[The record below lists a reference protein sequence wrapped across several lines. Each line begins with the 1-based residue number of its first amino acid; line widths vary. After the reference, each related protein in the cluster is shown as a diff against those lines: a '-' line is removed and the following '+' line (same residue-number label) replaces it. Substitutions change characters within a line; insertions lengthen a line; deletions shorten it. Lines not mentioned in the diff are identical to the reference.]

1 MNPLDPLRFPL
12 RGLRLIEASAGTGKT
27 YTLAALYLRLVLG
40 HGGACGFDRAL
51 MPPEILVVTY
61 TNAATEELR
70 DRIRRRLAEA
80 AAFFRRQGQGDAWLQ
95 VLRAEFDASEWP
107 GQAFRLEQAAQWMD
121 EAAVYTIHAW
131 CQRMLRQH
139 AFDSGSLFDL
149 TLQTDNQ
156 ELLLECA
163 CDYWRSFFCHLA
175 AADLAHVLEQINC
188 TTPLD
193 LLECVKPLLNL
204 APQTAADPLPLLQQR
219 QRDIEDARRVW
230 LSDFDTAV
238 TRIQQAHQNKTL
250 NNNKYRAASLDEWLR
265 QLHDWVYGAGML
277 PQTDALQKLSATGLA
292 AGCAKNK
299 TAPQHPAYNA
309 LDQLRAR
316 LETYTTIRCTVLYHA
331 SADIRRRW
339 QQARQQQAFVNFDD
353 LLTRLQTALYAPG
366 YEGLAEV
373 VRQQYPVALVDEFQD
388 TDPVQYAIFKRIYR
402 AQADAALIMI
412 GDPKQAIYAFRGAD
426 LHTYLTARQHIE
438 PNRYNLPDIYTLATN
453 YRSTAGVVQAVNQ
466 LFGAAGTYA
475 EGPFLFK
482 DKIPFEA
489 VAAQGRAEQL
499 ILEGRPVSGL
509 TFWQVS
515 QTDPLKLGEETG
527 FRARMA
533 NAAASAIVRWL
544 NAAGQ
549 APAEAGF
556 RSATG
561 PLEALKPADLAIL
574 VRNVTEARVMR
585 QALARRGIRSVYLSD
600 KDSIFASA
608 EAEDVLRL
616 LRACAEPEQDRLLRA
631 ALATAVLARPLAEL
645 DLLNQD
651 EQVLEDTVEQFR
663 RYRHIWQRQGVL
675 SMLRTLLMDFGTP
688 ARLLADPQGERSLT
702 NLLHLS
708 ELLQAAAVE
717 LDGEQAL
724 IRWLSNQRA
733 APSGESDEQVLRLE
747 SDAACVKVITIHKSK
762 GLEYPLV
769 LLPFIAAA
777 ASSRRSRIPGARF
790 HDADGRL
797 QHIFDPTPEEQE
809 AADQER
815 LAEDLRLLYVA
826 LTRARHAVWVSA
838 AVVETRG
845 NRQKSDPPRLSGLD
859 YLLGRGQS
867 MTVDLLAASLTAL
880 AAASPDDIA
889 LAPLPEATTD
899 VYIPATTPLQ
909 LQPVRRIKPHT
920 IPCDWQITSYSGIV
934 AGSRHDQGQE
944 GVKSEEEGEKAKNL
958 HLPPPSSL
966 LTPYE
971 VFETTGADNTLAA
984 PDSAAEDQLQE
995 AGRVAPAIQ
1004 SRAAPGAGIHAFARG
1019 AEAGTFLHGLL
1030 EWAAAA
1036 PFADVLRHPEAL
1048 ITHVTRICTLRDWTD
1063 WVDPLCDWL
1072 VQLLQT
1078 PLQLTGD
1085 AISLA
1090 QLPCE
1095 AYQPE
1100 MEFLLELATLEIAAL
1115 DQVVHAAIVP
1125 GARRPRLQAGYF
1137 NPIRG
1142 MLKGFIDLVFEH
1154 QGRYYVLDYK
1164 SNYLGE
1170 DVAAYH
1176 HAAMQAAVLEHRY
1189 DIQLVL
1195 YSLALHRLLKIRL
1208 PDYDYDRHVG
1218 GAVYLFLRGVQA
1230 DGHGVYVNTPPR
1242 KLIEALDAVTGGG
1255 KGY

>member
-80 AAFFRRQGQGDAWLQ
+80 AAFFRRQGQGDAWLR
-95 VLRAEFDASEWP
+95 VLRAEFEASDWP

-163 CDYWRSFFCHLA
+163 CDYWRSFFCNLA

-193 LLECVKPLLNL
+193 LLECVKPLLNM
-204 APQTAADPLPLLQQR
+204 PPPHGTAQRTADPLPLLQQR
-219 QRDIEDARRVW
+219 QQAIEDARRVW

-238 TRIQQAHQNKTL
+238 TRIQQARQNKTL
-250 NNNKYRAASLDEWLR
+250 NNNKYRAASLDGWLR
-265 QLHDWVYGAGML
+265 QLHDWVHGAGML
-277 PQTDALQKLSATGLA
+277 PQTDVLQKLSATGLA
-292 AGCAKNK
+292 EGCAKNNIS
-299 TAPQHPAYNA
+299 PQHPAYDA
-309 LDQLRAR
+309 MDQLNAR
-316 LETYTTIRCTVLYHA
+316 LEAPKIRRAVLYHA
-331 SADIRRRW
+331 AADIHRRW
-339 QQARQQQAFVNFDD
+339 QQARQQRAFVNFDD
-353 LLTRLQTALYAPG
+353 LLTRLQTALCAPG

-402 AQADAALIMI
+402 EQTDAALIMI

-466 LFGAAGTYA
+466 LFGAASTYA

-499 ILEGRPVSGL
+499 VLEGRPVSGL

-549 APAEAGF
+549 KPAGAGF

-574 VRNVTEARVMR
+574 VRNVTEARAMR
-585 QALARRGIRSVYLSD
+585 EALARRGIRSVYLSD
-600 KDSIFASA
+600 KDSVFASA

-631 ALATAVLARPLAEL
+631 ALAATVLARPLAEL

-675 SMLRTLLMDFGTP
+675 SMLRTLLMDYGAP

-733 APSGESDEQVLRLE
+733 DPSGESDEQVLRLE

-777 ASSRRSRIPGARF
+777 AGARRPRIPSARF
-790 HDADGRL
+790 HDADGCL
-797 QHIFDPTPEEQE
+797 QHVFDPTPEEQE
-809 AADQER
+809 AADRER

-826 LTRARHAVWVSA
+826 LTRARHAVWAGA
-838 AVVETRG
+838 AVVDTRG
-845 NRQKSDPPRLSGLD
+845 NRKKSDPPRLSGLD
-859 YLLGRGQS
+859 YLLGRGQP

-880 AAASPDDIA
+880 AAASPNDIA
-889 LAPLPEATTD
+889 LEPLPEATTD
-899 VYIPATTPLQ
+899 VYIPATAPPQ
-909 LQPVRRIKPHT
+909 LQPVRHFTHT
-920 IPCDWQITSYSGIV
+920 IPRDWQITSYSGIV
-934 AGSRHDQGQE
+934 AGSRHDQGQAQAQAQ
-944 GVKSEEEGEKAKNL
+944 GQGQAQVQALG
-958 HLPPPSSL
+958 
-966 LTPYE
+966 
-971 VFETTGADNTLAA
+971 TTGVDSTLAA
-984 PDSAAEDQLQE
+984 PDSATEDQLQE

-1004 SRAAPGAGIHAFARG
+1004 PRATRGAGIHAFARG

-1036 PFADVLRHPEAL
+1036 PFADVLRRPETL
-1048 ITHVTRICTLRDWTD
+1048 VTHVTRICTLRDWTD

-1095 AYQPE
+1095 TYQPE
-1100 MEFLLELATLEIAAL
+1100 MEFLLELAQLEIAAL

-1125 GARRPRLQAGYF
+1125 GARRPRLQPGYL

-1255 KGY
+1255 KGS